1 MATKEALDRAVKT
14 RKEIRKENQDTV
26 LEDTENKFKHKNTKE
41 DDEYIIQNRGKDKL
55 KDIGY
60 AIGRTETGVAQR
72 IYELKKKGLIK
83 WSVNRNKIKRV
94 FATNKHS

>member
-14 RKEIRKENQDTV
+14 RKENQDTV
-26 LEDTENKFKHKNTKE
+26 LEDTENKFKQKYTKE

-60 AIGRTETGVAQR
+60 AIGRIETGVAQR
-72 IYELKKKGLIK
+72 IYELKKKGLI
-83 WSVNRNKIKRV
+83 R
-94 FATNKHS
+94 